1 MDILEKCVSAQLVK
15 LMTHGKHRQIQIT
28 AQFMISY
35 LGGTQWKNSWWWGGG
50 RVGSAHKIYFTS
62 AGGVV
67 MVVGRCRGFIH
78 SLKSLGIVV
87 FLTDFTVLCRCSL
100 SKRDNFRNVF
110 LYRPHCPR
118 AIFVGHSCG
127 WRYKFFPEHLKRI

>member
-1 MDILEKCVSAQLVK
+1 M
-15 LMTHGKHRQIQIT
+15 
-28 AQFMISY
+28 
-35 LGGTQWKNSWWWGGG
+35 
-50 RVGSAHKIYFTS
+50 GSAHKIYFTS

-110 LYRPHCPR
+110 LYRPHCLP
-118 AIFVGHSCG
+118 AIVVGHSCG
-127 WRYKFFPEHLKRI
+127 WR